1 MSARKCGT
9 GNVVGTHTTAGSI
22 IPMMRRR
29 ALNALII
36 LFAACEL
43 IALCAPG
50 SAAAEAFEAGPHC
63 FVLKPGAFIPP
74 PSDFTAAVGMAV
86 TPQAVEFTDS
96 ERLPAGDFTATA
108 NWGDGTETPASVSD
122 EGCYKV
128 TTTSTHV
135 YTVPGAYPFT
145 YTVHDAHT
153 GLSHTVGART
163 LYIWALPQLLPGAP
177 QPKLV
182 ATVGV
187 PWSATLL
194 ELTDP
199 PNPAPS
205 IFPYTASIGWEPE
218 REGEH
223 EFAHYQAT
231 VTTQPN
237 GTLAV
242 SASHTFSEPLVGTV
256 RVEVRAAEMTGKLS
270 VPLEVKPPEPPPSDA
285 YQLVGRPVLATFP
298 RTSAGSDAEIVFR
311 LNRQLR
317 LDHSGRTA
325 AHLKAQRFTTNVSR
339 FGSNVD
345 HACYASPADGSLGDN
360 GKRAFALAIPQPKT
374 TLAWHVDPRRYSSF
388 AQMSRA
394 VAAHL
399 GC

>member
-1 MSARKCGT
+1 
-9 GNVVGTHTTAGSI
+9 
-22 IPMMRRR
+22 MRRH
-29 ALNALII
+29 ALNAFIT

-50 SAAAEAFEAGPHC
+50 SVDAEAFEGRPHC
-63 FVLKPGAFIPP
+63 SGFEPGAVIPQ

-86 TPQAVEFTDS
+86 RPQAVEFTDS
-96 ERLPAGDFTATA
+96 EDLPAGDFTATA
-108 NWGDGTETPASVSD
+108 NWGDGTEAAASVSG
-122 EGCYKV
+122 EGCYEV
-128 TTTSTHV
+128 TTTSTHAYNV
-135 YTVPGAYPFT
+135 SGAYPFT
-145 YTVHDAHT
+145 YTVHDTHT
-153 GLSHTVGART
+153 GLSHTVGAHT

-177 QPKLV
+177 QPKIV

-187 PWSATLL
+187 PWSGTLL
-194 ELTDP
+194 ELTNP
-199 PNPAPS
+199 PSPAPS
-205 IFPYTASIGWEPE
+205 ILPYTASIGWEPE

-231 VTTQPN
+231 VTAQPN

-256 RVEVRAAEMTGKLS
+256 RVEVRAAELLGKLS
-270 VPLEVKPPEPPPSDA
+270 VPLEVKPPEPSPAAHPQRAA

-298 RTSAGSDAEIVFR
+298 RTRAGSDAEIVFR
-311 LNRQLR
+311 LNRQLP
-317 LDHSGRTA
+317 LGHSGHPA
-325 AHLKAQRFTTNVSR
+325 AHLKAQGFATNVSR
-339 FGSNVD
+339 FGPDGD
-345 HACYASPADGSLGDN
+345 HACYALPADGSLGDN
-360 GKRAFALAIPQPKT
+360 GKRAFALAIPQSDT
-374 TLAWHVDPRRYSSF
+374 TLAWHAYPRRYSSF